1 MEINNQTL
9 AKLKS
14 LDETQLREAISDIAD
29 ALGAT
34 PAQKRRALNNTRN
47 IKRRIMGATENDLKS
62 IVGKIDE
69 SQQEQIAR
77 KLKF

>member
-1 MEINNQTL
+1 MEINKDTL

-14 LDETQLREAISDIAD
+14 LDEAQLREAIGDIAD
-29 ALGAT
+29 ALGAS

-47 IKRRIMGATENDLKS
+47 IKHRIMGATENDLKN
-62 IVGKIDE
+62 IVGKIDQ

-77 KLKF
+77 KLKL